1 MKFDINF
8 EKKNETF
15 VLKKVYNIYY
25 SVFFLLKLIKFKG
38 TYVYF
43 SLILFSFLK
52 GNL

>member
-8 EKKNETF
+8 EKRDFCVE
-15 VLKKVYNIYY
+15 KKYIISIVAF
-25 SVFFLLKLIKFKG
+25 FFLLKLIKFKG
-38 TYVYF
+38 TYVNF